1 MVGTTTPDEEARS
14 WAANLEAAPGVMR
27 SDLEVMVI
35 EETGH
40 NRPQA
45 HAAVL
50 DATEDRPDG
59 SWQVKGRLALE
70 EAAARAGGRQVT
82 RPQPQERRSANDRH

>member
-35 EETGH
+35 EETGR

-50 DATEDRPDG
+50 DATEDRTRWQLAGQGPPGPRGG
-59 SWQVKGRLALE
+59 SGKGRWPT
-70 EAAARAGGRQVT
+70 GRQAPT
-82 RPQPQERRSANDRH
+82 AGEEICK

>member
-35 EETGH
+35 EETGR

-50 DATEDRPDG
+50 DATEDRSDG
-59 SWQVKGRLALE
+59 SWQVQGPPGPRGGSCKGRWPTGHRAPTAGE
-70 EAAARAGGRQVT
+70 EICK
-82 RPQPQERRSANDRH
+82 